1 MPSIHNTVTH
11 SGLRIHR
18 FLHESQTIAM
28 SSSGATTFCFA
39 GDSNDEF
46 TMSLADVKDIKT
58 LQQLIARQYG
68 VVEPEGIPEARL

>member
-1 MPSIHNTVTH
+1 
-11 SGLRIHR
+11 
-18 FLHESQTIAM
+18 M

-39 GDSNDEF
+39 GDGNDEF

-58 LQQLIARQYG
+58 LQQLISRQYG